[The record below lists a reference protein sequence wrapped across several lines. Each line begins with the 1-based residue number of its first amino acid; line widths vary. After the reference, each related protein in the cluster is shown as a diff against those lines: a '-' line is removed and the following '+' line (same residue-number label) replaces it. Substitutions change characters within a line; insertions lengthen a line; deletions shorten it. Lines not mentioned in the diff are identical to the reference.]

1 MGGYKSL
8 CEDKAEIK
16 LCGDKADLPGV
27 VVQVALATQNRELK
41 LRLEQEHATRRGEE
55 TRSIGKKG
63 SQSASLCQAGSVPET
78 AFLQLDTGLAVLTR

>member
-1 MGGYKSL
+1 M
-8 CEDKAEIK
+8 
-16 LCGDKADLPGV
+16 
-27 VVQVALATQNRELK
+27 ALARQNCELK
-41 LRLEQEHATRRGEE
+41 LRLEQERATRQGDD